1 MKLLALVQDREQV
14 RRFLITY
21 LGEPADPPVLAPARG
36 PPWWKSTVVRRRYS
50 ANLELF
56 AS

>member
-14 RRFLITY
+14 RRFLTY
-21 LGEPADPPVLAPARG
+21 QGEPADPPVLAPARG
-36 PPWWKSTVVRRRYS
+36 PPWRKSTVVRRRYS